1 MTSLAKSVFP
11 VAAAA
16 TAMLSS
22 CSTAPVEQARRPQ
35 DSRELTK
42 ALAGRVAGPP
52 QRCISNFPT
61 TEVRVIDDWTILYQ
75 DSSTIYVQN
84 PPGGCRGISSGTR
97 TLVARQVGTSQ
108 MCEGDINEAVDLRTG
123 VGGAPCVFG
132 PFVPYT
138 RPRA

>member
-1 MTSLAKSVFP
+1 MRARNSNALA
-11 VAAAA
+11 VAVGVALA
-16 TAMLSS
+16 S
-22 CSTAPVEQARRPQ
+22 CTTAPTEQARNPQ
-35 DSRELTK
+35 DSKELTE
-42 ALAGRVAGPP
+42 ALAGRMAGPP

-84 PPGGCRGISSGTR
+84 PPGGCRGIAGGTR

-123 VGGAPCVFG
+123 IGGAPCVFG
-132 PFVPYT
+132 PFIPYSK
-138 RPRA
+138 PKA